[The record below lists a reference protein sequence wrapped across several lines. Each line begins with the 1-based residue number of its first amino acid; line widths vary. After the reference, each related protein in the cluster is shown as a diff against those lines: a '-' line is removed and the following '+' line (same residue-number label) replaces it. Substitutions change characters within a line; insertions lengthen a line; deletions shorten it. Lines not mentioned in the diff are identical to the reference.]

1 MCSQC
6 DEIDKKI
13 RHYRVLAGRI
23 TDEQS
28 VKGIDLLIAELEKM
42 KKELHLEKR

>member
-1 MCSQC
+1 MCWKC

-13 RHYRVLAGRI
+13 QHYRALAGRI

-28 VKGIDLLIAELEKM
+28 LKGIDLLIAELEKT
-42 KKELHLEKR
+42 KKELHLEQK

>member
-13 RHYRVLAGRI
+13 QHYRVLAGRI

-28 VKGIDLLIAELEKM
+28 LKGIDFLIAELEKT
-42 KKELHLEKR
+42 KKELHPEKK